1 MLPIYQ
7 HMELDLFFGILALS
21 IGGALAAFS
30 APLTEA
36 LREGDDRWRDE
47 RPWTQSFEPR
57 ALRAS
62 DQARFLLIRGYL
74 LGCAAGFVVV
84 GVGLASRGLA
94 A

>member
-62 DQARFLLIRGYL
+62 ERGRFLVFRAYL
-74 LGCAAGFVVV
+74 LTCSSAFIVV
-84 GVGLASRGLA
+84 GVGLALRGTA
-94 A
+94 S